1 MKEQEI
7 AEVAAKVA
15 FILKKD
21 RDDRVVFTDEEAQ
34 ELKDLARLKK
44 NTIKAV
50 IWIGGILVALALKD
64 IWSVFWAFITGGLS
78 SGK

>member
-1 MKEQEI
+1 MKEDEI

-21 RDDRVVFTDEEAQ
+21 RDNRVVFTNEEAR

-50 IWIGGILVALALKD
+50 IWISGILVALALRD
-64 IWSVFWAFITGGLS
+64 VWGAFWGFITGVPS
-78 SGK
+78 PGK